1 MASGLP
7 PDRLKDEFAYVST
20 RILSIIDRKLAR
32 QQQQPD
38 APGGV
43 KADIVFYK
51 MCVSLWGRLPH
62 VCLALCMMRLARGEV
77 SVGLPWL
84 VAGCPRDRCRP
95 TALALK
101 HSIPYRHISPVP
113 RDRSSCPY
121 PPLPLYRHTRP
132 LSPTLSSPTLFPQE
146 RRLPPLSRPV
156 RSGGSR
162 RRGSGVAFP
171 RDQGSGDGLRPVGL
185 QNR

>member
-51 MCVSLWGRLPH
+51 MCVSVWGRLPH
-62 VCLALCMMRLARGEV
+62 VSCPLHDAVCQGRGV
-77 SVGLPWL
+77 RGV
-84 VAGCPRDRCRP
+84 
-95 TALALK
+95 ALAG
-101 HSIPYRHISPVP
+101 RRV
-113 RDRSSCPY
+113 SS
-121 PPLPLYRHTRP
+121 
-132 LSPTLSSPTLFPQE
+132 
-146 RRLPPLSRPV
+146 
-156 RSGGSR
+156 
-162 RRGSGVAFP
+162 
-171 RDQGSGDGLRPVGL
+171 
-185 QNR
+185 